1 MPTTKG
7 AAEEKE
13 EGEAPEA
20 HKRQGGR
27 GRQAR
32 ARQQKGKKGIKNAG
46 RQQAKA
52 APHRHDDTAAWAD
65 ARGMPAKR
73 NAKKAATAAY
83 VTPYGRYYH
92 ASRECA
98 SKRRARTGARALP
111 LDRMDVAEASASRR
125 PCAKCCTNNA
135 ETGGGPHRRRHPGVA
150 GAADSRVVRGRRS
163 ASSKTAHVVAAQE
176 RYHAG
181 PKYRWRLTVR
191 EAARRGIVVA
201 LDAARAV
208 ALMGTPCV
216 YCGCEPTVRA
226 SGLDRVDNDVGY
238 RRSNVAACC
247 WDCNRMKGTATAHDF
262 VVACAR
268 VSRARGVDDGT
279 VEDDSGHRDAVAT
292 DGDASAHAFDD
303 EDTRRGA
310 GYARYR
316 HRARRL
322 GLRFAVGR
330 ACFDA
335 LTTATTCAYCRRPA
349 EPDRPLG
356 LDRIDN
362 ALGYTL
368 RNIAPCC
375 PRCNRMKGT
384 LDAEAFVRLCARV
397 DARWSA
403 HVSGS
408 VDFNAA
414 IVAGRATT
422 AALHALRGRC
432 ALSARRKTPVA
443 RSTRRSQ
450 SAADRLQSKASPA

>member
-1 MPTTKG
+1 
-7 AAEEKE
+7 
-13 EGEAPEA
+13 
-20 HKRQGGR
+20 
-27 GRQAR
+27 
-32 ARQQKGKKGIKNAG
+32 
-46 RQQAKA
+46 
-52 APHRHDDTAAWAD
+52 
-65 ARGMPAKR
+65 MPARKD
-73 NAKKAATAAY
+73 AKKATAAVAY

-125 PCAKCCTNNA
+125 PCAKCCTNNV
-135 ETGGGPHRRRHPGVA
+135 ETGGGPHRRRHPGVSGA
-150 GAADSRVVRGRRS
+150 GGARVTSGKQS
-163 ASSKTAHVVAAQE
+163 ASSRTARVVAAQE

-208 ALMGTPCV
+208 ALMDTPCV
-216 YCGCEPTVRA
+216 YCGCEPTMRA

-268 VSRARGVDDGT
+268 VSRACGLDSSAVDG
-279 VEDDSGHRDAVAT
+279 DSGRHDVVAT
-292 DGDASAHAFDD
+292 DDDASAHAFDQ

-310 GYARYR
+310 CYARYR

-330 ACFDA
+330 ARFDA
-335 LTTATTCAYCRRPA
+335 LTTATACAYCRRPA

-362 ALGYTL
+362 ALGYT
-368 RNIAPCC
+368 RGNIAPCC
-375 PRCNRMKGT
+375 SRCNRMKGT
-384 LDAEAFVRLCARV
+384 LDAGAFVRLCARV

-403 HVSGS
+403 HVTGS
-408 VDFNAA
+408 ADFNAA
-414 IVAGRATT
+414 IVAGRATAT
-422 AALHALRGRC
+422 ALHALRGRR
-432 ALSARRKTPVA
+432 ALSARRKTSVG
-443 RSTRRSQ
+443 RSTRGSRTLAQ
-450 SAADRLQSKASPA
+450 STASPA

>member
-1 MPTTKG
+1 MPSRK
-7 AAEEKE
+7 
-13 EGEAPEA
+13 
-20 HKRQGGR
+20 
-27 GRQAR
+27 
-32 ARQQKGKKGIKNAG
+32 
-46 RQQAKA
+46 
-52 APHRHDDTAAWAD
+52 
-65 ARGMPAKR
+65 
-73 NAKKAATAAY
+73 NAKKTTAAAAY

-98 SKRRARTGARALP
+98 SRRRARTGARALP

-125 PCAKCCTNNA
+125 PCAKCCTNA

-150 GAADSRVVRGRRS
+150 SGRRS
-163 ASSKTAHVVAAQE
+163 ASSKTARVVAAQE

-201 LDAARAV
+201 LDAACAV

-216 YCGCEPTVRA
+216 YCGCEPTARA

-268 VSRARGVDDGT
+268 VSRARGI
-279 VEDDSGHRDAVAT
+279 DDSTVDAAAT
-292 DGDASAHAFDD
+292 DGGASARAFDD

-330 ACFDA
+330 ARFDA
-335 LTTATTCAYCRRPA
+335 LTTATVCAYCRRPA

-362 ALGYTL
+362 ALGYTR

-375 PRCNRMKGT
+375 SRCNRMKGT
-384 LDAEAFVRLCARV
+384 LDAGAFVRLCARV

-422 AALHALRGRC
+422 TTALQTLRGRC
-432 ALSARRKTPVA
+432 ALSARRKTPVG
-443 RSTRRSQ
+443 RLTRGSR
-450 SAADRLQSKASPA
+450 ALADRLQSKSSPV